1 MCPRAKVLQAH
12 PAHPVA
18 VVQLAASACPGWDD
32 VLWHVL
38 GMVGMLGMG
47 KRYVGVLSGPGI
59 LGGHY
64 KTTVACPMFL
74 GRVVVLGP
82 AIHRDNAA
90 PTSQHSTAGAAPR
103 FLHSSKDGTYELRME
118 ISYWWCQWH
127 PIDFCKRWRFH
138 APMAHYKPSTWKHC
152 VTSFKMLQVHQLT
165 PRTPL
170 VTPLGMAGRYL
181 GDGSKIWHPYM
192 AGENK
197 DLFTSYF
204 GKNRTRWWLIN
215 VNYMVFGHRFLPWHN
230 PTHLAWWGLNMWS
243 WKKPNSSEV
252 GV

>member
-1 MCPRAKVLQAH
+1 M
-12 PAHPVA
+12 
-18 VVQLAASACPGWDD
+18 
-32 VLWHVL
+32 
-38 GMVGMLGMG
+38 
-47 KRYVGVLSGPGI
+47 
-59 LGGHY
+59 
-64 KTTVACPMFL
+64 PMFL